1 MTFGASETDAT
12 VQASAAGFL
21 SPGARVRRVLSN
33 VAIAGNLASA
43 RRFAED
49 DERRQ

>member
-12 VQASAAGFL
+12 AQASAPGFL
-21 SPGARVRRVLSN
+21 SPGARVQPSH